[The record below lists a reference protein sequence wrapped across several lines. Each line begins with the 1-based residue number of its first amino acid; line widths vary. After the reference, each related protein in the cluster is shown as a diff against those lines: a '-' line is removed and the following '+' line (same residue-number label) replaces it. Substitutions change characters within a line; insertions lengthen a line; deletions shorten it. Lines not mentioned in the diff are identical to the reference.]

1 MVLIQLVHLTQVALA
16 GYGALH
22 SYGAITNLRT
32 YEPTAEKAARYSNE
46 AGRQLHGTRTT
57 QGAGALALA
66 ASLGAA
72 LHLLLY
78 GSAFRCGLLAVV
90 VAVAVAAARA
100 HVRGFWGPPK
110 GDDGRTAGKRVP
122 LPKMGLHNV
131 AQGHTEKILKVLDW
145 MTYSWVVAAVVG
157 IFRGY

>member
-1 MVLIQLVHLTQVALA
+1 MVLMQLIHLTQIALA

-32 YEPTAEKAARYSNE
+32 YESTAEKAAQYSNE
-46 AGRQLHGTRTT
+46 AERQLRGTRTT
-57 QGAGALALA
+57 QGAGAFALA

-72 LHLLLY
+72 LHLLLN

-90 VAVAVAAARA
+90 VAAVVAAARA
-100 HVRGFWGPPK
+100 HVRGFWGPPN
-110 GDDGRTAGKRVP
+110 GDGRTAGKKIP
-122 LPKMGLHNV
+122 LPKMGRYNE
-131 AQGHTEKILKVLDW
+131 AQRHTEEILKVLDW
-145 MTYSWVVAAVVG
+145 VTYSWVVAAVVG